1 MRAEEIN
8 RMRRSSLNK
17 NLTHEVIEVEVLK
30 PSYRGGPLKFKI
42 DDRLVQD
49 WLRKLVLWGDEFKML
64 NTQTGVMIWSKNLQ
78 GDLKTLAQ
86 TMVLK

>member
-1 MRAEEIN
+1 
-8 RMRRSSLNK
+8 
-17 NLTHEVIEVEVLK
+17 
-30 PSYRGGPLKFKI
+30 
-42 DDRLVQD
+42 
-49 WLRKLVLWGDEFKML
+49 ML